1 MRRTWRS
8 LKLGMKSLL
17 LHKLRSGLTVLGIVF
32 GVAAV
37 ISMLAVG
44 EGSSRKAQR
53 QFAELGAD
61 QHHHPVGQAD
71 RRVASSGGGGR
82 RSVLTY
88 GLTYDDYDR
97 MLATVPTI
105 KKALPIREIRKQIR
119 YLSRALDG
127 RVVGTTSDYADFNRL
142 EIDKGRFLSAS
153 DNQRFE
159 NFAVLASETAKSLF
173 PYEDPLGKSVK
184 LGSDYYTVIGVTRSG
199 PVGRRRRQPRGAGLQ
214 QGRLHPPEH
223 LQAPVRRE
231 DHRQPP
237 RVVLD
242 RGDAALADHPPGPH
256 DRRGPPLRPDHRG
269 GRHARWH
276 TKKDVTMVV
285 PYDLLMQAQA
295 TARQFSIILG
305 TIASISLLVGGI
317 GIMNIML
324 ATVTERTREI
334 GIRRALGAK
343 RRDITQQFLIETVVL
358 SGVGGVLGVCIGI
371 GIPEI
376 LSYFAPTRSRSS
388 RSARSS
394 WRSGSR
400 SGSASSSA
408 STRPAGGHDGPDRGP
423 PPRITGRPRC
433 LGGPR
438 IAGCLGLRRTAGK
451 TRLEPKRP
459 RPRVSPRG
467 RGFALGF
474 PPGATPRSSDPRPDP
489 ALRRPAPSAQRRP
502 VTAEGTG
509 WPPLTPRPSAF

>member
-53 QFAELGAD
+53 QFADMGAD
-61 QHHHPVGQAD
+61 NIMIRSIKPTEESQ
-71 RRVASSGGGGR
+71 SSGGGR

-88 GLTYDDYDR
+88 GLTYADFER

-127 RVVGTTSDYADFNRL
+127 VVVGTTTDYADFNRL
-142 EIDKGRFLSAS
+142 TIDKGRFLSTS

-159 NFAVLASETAKSLF
+159 NFAVIASEVAEKLF
-173 PYEDPLGKSVK
+173 PIEDPLGKSIK
-184 LGSDYYTVIGVTRSG
+184 LGSDYYTVIGVTRERGSTAA
-199 PVGRRRRQPRGAGLQ
+199 VGSSMAAQDYNKNVYIPLNTCKLRFGEKIIDTRPGSFSIEETQLSQVTLKLHSIDEVRPSAPIIEAAVYPR
-214 QGRLHPPEH
+214 HP
-223 LQAPVRRE
+223 
-231 DHRQPP
+231 
-237 RVVLD
+237 
-242 RGDAALADHPPGPH
+242 
-256 DRRGPPLRPDHRG
+256 
-269 GRHARWH
+269 
-276 TKKDVTMVV
+276 KKDVTMVV

-295 TARQFSIILG
+295 SARQFSIILG

-343 RRDITQQFLIETVVL
+343 RRDITQQFLIETIVL

-376 LSYFAPTRSRSS
+376 LRFFASDQDPIVTAQSVALAFGISV
-388 RSARSS
+388 
-394 WRSGSR
+394 GI
-400 SGSASSSA
+400 GILFGLY
-408 STRPAGGHDGPDRGP
+408 PAQR
-423 PPRITGRPRC
+423 
-433 LGGPR
+433 
-438 IAGCLGLRRTAGK
+438 AAMM
-451 TRLEPKRP
+451 
-459 RPRVSPRG
+459 
-467 RGFALGF
+467 
-474 PPGATPRSSDPRPDP
+474 DPIE
-489 ALRRPAPSAQRRP
+489 ALRH
-502 VTAEGTG
+502 E
-509 WPPLTPRPSAF
+509 